1 MMENRTAP
9 RLTFLVHGGPN
20 SIEAVRARGLARH
33 LPTDTTRFGFRSA
46 SRVHTARMWHHE
58 ICSHPPDFV
67 YVLNTALPGAVV
79 APWWSVVRGQRYLLD
94 TGDAVFEMARQS
106 GVGGGLK
113 LPLLWLFERAA
124 QRQATAVVVRGSKH
138 RELLQAR
145 GRPRVE
151 VIRDG
156 FGEQIGCSPQDVA
169 NLRAKLGLGDQF
181 VVGLMGSTVWSPRL
195 GICYGWD
202 LLEAMARL
210 ADLPIRGLIIG
221 DGNGLDWLRRRAA
234 ELGVADRVVFTGR
247 IPYAEVPVYLRL
259 MDVAMSTQ
267 TNNLPGQ
274 VRTTGKLPE
283 YMAAE
288 RFILASRVGEAA
300 LLLPELML
308 LDYRGEMD
316 AGYPARLAERVRL
329 LWQRRE
335 LLEVRRSLPA
345 IARSLFDYSVLSQ
358 QLVTLLR
365 SLG

>member
-1 MMENRTAP
+1 MKAFP
-9 RLTFLVHGGPN
+9 KVTFLVHGGPN
-20 SIEAVRARGLARH
+20 SIEAIRARGLARH
-33 LPTDTTRFGFRSA
+33 LPAETTRFGFRTG
-46 SRVHTARMWHHE
+46 SRADTARTWRQEVENHW
-58 ICSHPPDFV
+58 PNFL

-79 APWWSVVRGQRYLLD
+79 APWWSVVRDQRYLLD

-113 LPLLWLFERAA
+113 LPLLWLFEQAA
-124 QRQATAVVVRGSKH
+124 QRRAAAVVVRGSKH
-138 RELLQAR
+138 REMLLSR
-145 GRPRVE
+145 GIQRIE

-156 FGEQIGCSPQDVA
+156 FGEQVGCSSQDVA

-181 VVGLMGSTVWSPRL
+181 VVGVMGSTVWSPRL
-195 GICYGWD
+195 EICYGWD
-202 LLEAMARL
+202 LLEAL
-210 ADLPIRGLIIG
+210 AKLCDLPIRGLIIG
-221 DGNGLDWLRRRAA
+221 DGNGLEWLRRRAA

-247 IPYAEVPVYLRL
+247 IPYVEVPVYLWL

-308 LDYRGEMD
+308 LDYEGEVD
-316 AGYPARLAERVRL
+316 TRYPTRLAERVRL
-329 LWQRRE
+329 LCQRRE
-335 LLEVRRSLPA
+335 LLEVRRSMPA
-345 IARSLFDYSVLSQ
+345 LAKSLFDYSVLSR
-358 QLVTLLR
+358 QLADLLR
-365 SLG
+365 SLA

>member
-1 MMENRTAP
+1 MNVGMP
-9 RLTFLVHGGPN
+9 LTFLVHGGPR
-20 SIEAVRARGLARH
+20 SIEAVRARGLASA
-33 LPTDTTRFGFRSA
+33 LPSELVSYCYREGSRLVA
-46 SRVHTARMWHHE
+46 AANWSRVTNRSDG
-58 ICSHPPDFV
+58 IT
-67 YVLNTALPGAVV
+67 YVLNTAFPGAVV
-79 APWWSVVRGQRYLLD
+79 APVWSAIRGRRYILD

-113 LPLLWLFERAA
+113 LPLLWLFEQAA
-124 QRQATAVVVRGSKH
+124 QRRAAAVVVRGSKH
-138 RELLQAR
+138 RELLLSR
-145 GRPRVE
+145 GIRRVE

-156 FGEQIGCSPQDVA
+156 FGEQVGCSPHDVA
-169 NLRAKLGLGDQF
+169 ILRAKLRLGDQF
-181 VVGLMGSTVWSPRL
+181 VVGVMGSTVWSPRL

-202 LLEAMARL
+202 LLEALAQL

-221 DGNGLDWLRRRAA
+221 DGNGLGWLRRRAA

-247 IPYAEVPVYLRL
+247 IPYGEVPLYLRL
-259 MDVAMSTQ
+259 MDIAMSTQ

-308 LDYRGEMD
+308 LDYEGEVD
-316 AGYPARLAERVRL
+316 AGYPARVADRVRL
-329 LWQRRE
+329 LWNRRE
-335 LLEVRRSLPA
+335 LLEVRRSMPVLA
-345 IARSLFDYSVLSQ
+345 NSRFDYSVLSQ
-358 QLVTLLR
+358 QLVNLLR

>member
-1 MMENRTAP
+1 MKP
-9 RLTFLVHGGPN
+9 FPKVTFLVHGGPN
-20 SIEAVRARGLARH
+20 SIEAIRARGLARH
-33 LPTDTTRFGFRSA
+33 LPAETTRYGFRSG
-46 SRVHTARMWHHE
+46 SRAATAIAWQQE
-58 ICSHPPDFV
+58 VASHPPDLL

-79 APWWSVVRGQRYLLD
+79 APTWSLLRGQRFLLD

-113 LPLLWLFERAA
+113 LPLLWLFEQAA
-124 QRQATAVVVRGSKH
+124 QRRAAAVVVRGSKH
-138 RELLQAR
+138 RELLLAR
-145 GRPRVE
+145 GMRRVE

-156 FGEQIGCSPQDVA
+156 FGEQAGCAPEDVA
-169 NLRAKLGLGDQF
+169 QLRSRLGLGDQF

-195 GICYGWD
+195 KICYGWD
-202 LLEAMARL
+202 LLEALARL
-210 ADLPIRGLIIG
+210 TDLPIRGLIIG
-221 DGNGLDWLRRRAA
+221 DGNGLAWLRRRAT
-234 ELGVADRVVFTGR
+234 ELGIADRVVFTGR

-283 YMAAE
+283 YLAAE

-308 LDYRGEMD
+308 LDYEGEVD
-316 AGYPARLAERVRL
+316 AGYPARLAERVRM

-335 LLEVRRSLPA
+335 LLEVRRAMPA
-345 IARSLFDYSVLSQ
+345 LAKTQFDYSVLSQ
-358 QLVTLLR
+358 QLANLLR